1 MTDRFVTYGAVP
13 GQTLMSNIASSTTN
27 GTTGLAG
34 LQTGV
39 CCCVNVTGP
48 PESQVRLKR
57 LGICEGR
64 ELTVLQSG
72 DPMILGVVGTQ
83 VAVSRHLAEGIQ
95 VVPKPEAAN
104 DE

>member
-1 MTDRFVTYGAVP
+1 
-13 GQTLMSNIASSTTN
+13 MSRSVSQETN
-27 GTTGLAG
+27 GSIALAG
-34 LQTGV
+34 IGAGV
-39 CCCVNVTGP
+39 CRCVLIEGP

-64 ELTVLQSG
+64 DVTVLQSG

-83 VAVSRHLAEGIQ
+83 VAVSRHLAACIQ
-95 VVPKPEAAN
+95 VQPTTGMAA